1 MNADSV
7 KAKLKNFAVKSGLTF
22 QEALTYF
29 GLERTVYRISVS
41 KYAEHFVLKGGIFL
55 YAVYDRKFERATTD
69 IDLLAR
75 RISNSGET
83 MKEVFKDIL
92 SQSVDDAVVF
102 DTSTITV
109 ENITEFKEYHGLH
122 VSVMG
127 YLDRTK
133 IPVEIDI
140 GFGDIIYP
148 GSVKMDFPVMLD
160 MEIPSVNAY
169 SIESAVAEKLEA
181 IVHNGYMN
189 SRYKDFY
196 DIYVIVQKY
205 DLKYADMK
213 SAVNETFANRKT
225 KITMDTAA
233 FNDEFITD
241 PVHLARWKS
250 FLKKKKTLIHVEME
264 DAFSQIKIF
273 AEPLL
278 TETDYYYSEWDHSAG
293 EWKKGAPS
301 VRY

>member
-1 MNADSV
+1 MNSDSV

-22 QEALTYF
+22 QEVLTYY

-83 MKEVFKDIL
+83 MKAVFKDIL
-92 SQSVDDAVVF
+92 SQSVDDAIVF
-102 DTSTITV
+102 ATNTITV

-133 IPVEIDI
+133 IPIEIDI

-181 IVHNGYMN
+181 IVHNGFMN

-196 DIYVIVQKY
+196 DIYVIIQKY

-213 SAVNETFANRKT
+213 SAVKETFTNRKT
-225 KITMDTAA
+225 KMTMDTAA
-233 FNDEFITD
+233 FSDVFVNDL
-241 PVHLARWKS
+241 VHLARWKS
-250 FLKKKKTLIHVEME
+250 FLKKKKTLVQVTME
-264 DAFSQIKIF
+264 EVFTHIKIF

-278 TETDYYYSEWDHSAG
+278 TETDDFYSEWDHTSS